1 MGREL
6 TNLSSPSLHKM
17 LLFFRIKPD
26 IINSLKTG
34 HFYSGLTK
42 PGICLEILLNKAFI
56 GGSECGWKTII
67 QSNQLYSSMI
77 NFTLLLF
84 LPSDIRLNHVN
95 PVKEYLSLMIHLFP
109 KKEVV

>member
-17 LLFFRIKPD
+17 LLFFQIGPD

-34 HFYSGLTK
+34 HFYSDLTK

-56 GGSECGWKTII
+56 GGSECGRKTII
-67 QSNQLYSSMI
+67 QSNQFYSSI
-77 NFTLLLF
+77 SN
-84 LPSDIRLNHVN
+84 RVQ
-95 PVKEYLSLMIHLFP
+95 
-109 KKEVV
+109 